1 MAESKKSF
9 SIESDEADID
19 VGEEEGT
26 GVEVEVESFSDD
38 ASDSDVDS
46 SNEQEDYQ
54 GAAQKRINRLTK
66 KMRDAERREQEAI
79 RYAQQ
84 VTQEAQGLQA
94 RMKQLDT
101 GYLHEYGGRLDIETK
116 TAEGALKRAVEIGD
130 SDGVIENQRKLNQ
143 LYSAAEKYREAKRGQ
158 EMREAQAAQQEAP
171 PQQYAPQP
179 PQQQQQPQQI
189 IRPDP
194 KAETWAEKN
203 TWFGQDEAMTFAA
216 FGIHKKLIEEE
227 GFDPQADEY
236 YSELDQRLRKR
247 FPQEFASAP
256 ANDSGSS
263 RRPVQTVAGVSRPS
277 QITGRGANAKVRLT
291 PTQVAIAKKL
301 GVPLEHYAKYVKD

>member
-9 SIESDEADID
+9 SIEPDEADID
-19 VGEEEGT
+19 VGEEEGA

-38 ASDSDVDS
+38 AS

-54 GAAQKRINRLTK
+54 GVAQKRINRLTK

-158 EMREAQAAQQEAP
+158 EMREAQSAQQSTQAP
-171 PQQYAPQP
+171 QYAPQ
-179 PQQQQQPQQI
+179 QQQVV
-189 IRPDP
+189 RPDP

-203 TWFGQDEAMTFAA
+203 TWFGQDEVMTFAA

-247 FPQEFASAP
+247 FPQEFASTP
-256 ANDSGSS
+256 ANDPGSS

-277 QITGRGANAKVRLT
+277 QITGRGVNAKVRLT

-301 GVPLEHYAKYVKD
+301 GVPLEHYAKYVKG

>member
-1 MAESKKSF
+1 MAEARKSF
-9 SIESDEADID
+9 GSESDDLDID
-19 VGEEEGT
+19 VGENEAA
-26 GVEVEVESFSDD
+26 EVEVESFGDD
-38 ASDSDVDS
+38 SSGDDS

-84 VTQEAQGLQA
+84 VTQETQTLQA

-130 SDGVIENQRKLNQ
+130 ADGVIEHQRKLNQ
-143 LYSAAEKYREAKRGQ
+143 LYGAGEKYREAKRGQ
-158 EMREAQAAQQEAP
+158 EMRESQAAQQQQYVQQP
-171 PQQYAPQP
+171 QYAPQQQP
-179 PQQQQQPQQI
+179 QPQQQQVV
-189 IRPDP
+189 RPDP
-194 KAETWAEKN
+194 KAENWAEKN
-203 TWFGQDEAMTFAA
+203 SWFGQDEAMTFAA

-227 GFDPQADEY
+227 GFDPQADDY

-247 FPQEFASAP
+247 FPQELSSTP

-263 RRPVQTVAGVSRPS
+263 RRPVQTVAGVSRS
-277 QITGRGANAKVRLT
+277 NGNTTGRSRKVRLT

-301 GVPLEHYAKYVKD
+301 GVPLEEYAKYVKD

>member
-38 ASDSDVDS
+38 ASDSDADS

-84 VTQEAQGLQA
+84 VTEEAQTLQA
-94 RMKQLDT
+94 RVKQLDT

-130 SDGVIENQRKLNQ
+130 ADGVIENQRKLNQ
-143 LYSAAEKYREAKRGQ
+143 LYAAAEKYREAKRGQ
-158 EMREAQAAQQEAP
+158 EMREAQAAQQSTQAP
-171 PQQYAPQP
+171 QYAPQP
-179 PQQQQQPQQI
+179 QQQPQQQQI
-189 IRPDP
+189 VRPDP

-247 FPQEFASAP
+247 FPQEFASTP
-256 ANDSGSS
+256 ANDSGAS

-277 QITGRGANAKVRLT
+277 QITGRGVNAKVRLT

-301 GVPLEHYAKYVKD
+301 GVPLEQYAKYVKD

>member
-1 MAESKKSF
+1 MAEAKKSF
-9 SIESDEADID
+9 APESDDLDID
-19 VGEEEGT
+19 MGEHEAA
-26 GVEVEVESFSDD
+26 EVEVESFDD
-38 ASDSDVDS
+38 DSPSADEAA
-46 SNEQEDYQ
+46 NEQEDYQ

-84 VTQEAQGLQA
+84 VTQEAQTIQA

-101 GYLHEYGGRLDIETK
+101 GYLHEYGGRLDLETK

-143 LYSAAEKYREAKRGQ
+143 LYAAAEKYREAKRGQ
-158 EMREAQAAQQEAP
+158 EMREAQASQQEQQSAP
-171 PQQYAPQP
+171 QQQYAPQP
-179 PQQQQQPQQI
+179 QQQPQQQQI
-189 IRPDP
+189 VRPDP

-247 FPQEFASAP
+247 FPQEFTSAP
-256 ANDSGSS
+256 ANDSGAS
-263 RRPVQTVAGVSRPS
+263 RRPVQTVAGVSRS
-277 QITGRGANAKVRLT
+277 NGNTTGRSKKVRLT

-301 GVPLEHYAKYVKD
+301 GVPLEEYAKYVKD

>member
-19 VGEEEGT
+19 VGEEEGA
-26 GVEVEVESFSDD
+26 GVEVEIESFADD
-38 ASDSDVDS
+38 ASEPDS

-84 VTQEAQGLQA
+84 VTEEAQTLQA
-94 RMKQLDT
+94 RVKQLDT

-143 LYSAAEKYREAKRGQ
+143 LYAAAEKYREAKRGQ
-158 EMREAQAAQQEAP
+158 EMREAQAAQQE
-171 PQQYAPQP
+171 QYALSSSIPLSSS
-179 PQQQQQPQQI
+179 
-189 IRPDP
+189 RNSSKLSALTP
-194 KAETWAEKN
+194 K
-203 TWFGQDEAMTFAA
+203 
-216 FGIHKKLIEEE
+216 
-227 GFDPQADEY
+227 
-236 YSELDQRLRKR
+236 QRL
-247 FPQEFASAP
+247 
-256 ANDSGSS
+256 G
-263 RRPVQTVAGVSRPS
+263 RRGIRGLAKTRP
-277 QITGRGANAKVRLT
+277 
-291 PTQVAIAKKL
+291 
-301 GVPLEHYAKYVKD
+301 

>member
-1 MAESKKSF
+1 MAEAKKSF
-9 SIESDEADID
+9 APESDDLDID
-19 VGEEEGT
+19 MGEHEAA
-26 GVEVEVESFSDD
+26 EVEVESFDD
-38 ASDSDVDS
+38 DS
-46 SNEQEDYQ
+46 STADEAANEQEDYQ

-84 VTQEAQGLQA
+84 VTQEAQTIQA

-101 GYLHEYGGRLDIETK
+101 GYLHEYGGRLELETK
-116 TAEGALKRAVEIGD
+116 SAEGALKRAVEIGD
-130 SDGVIENQRKLNQ
+130 ADSVIENQRKLNQ
-143 LYSAAEKYREAKRGQ
+143 LYAAAEKYREAKRGQ
-158 EMREAQAAQQEAP
+158 EMREAQAVNQAQYVPQ
-171 PQQYAPQP
+171 QQYAPQQQ
-179 PQQQQQPQQI
+179 PQQQQI
-189 IRPDP
+189 VRPDP

-256 ANDSGSS
+256 ANDSGAS
-263 RRPVQTVAGVSRPS
+263 RRPVQTVAGVSRS
-277 QITGRGANAKVRLT
+277 NGNTTGRSKKVRLT

-301 GVPLEHYAKYVKD
+301 GVPLEEYAKYVKD

>member
-19 VGEEEGT
+19 VGEEEGA

-38 ASDSDVDS
+38 AS

-130 SDGVIENQRKLNQ
+130 SDGVIDNQRKLNQ

-179 PQQQQQPQQI
+179 QQQYAPQQQQVV
-189 IRPDP
+189 RPDP

-203 TWFGQDEAMTFAA
+203 TWFGQDEVMTFAA

-247 FPQEFASAP
+247 FPQEFASTP

-277 QITGRGANAKVRLT
+277 QITGRGVNAKVRLT

-301 GVPLEHYAKYVKD
+301 GVPLEHYARYVKD

>member
-19 VGEEEGT
+19 VGEEEGA

-38 ASDSDVDS
+38 AS

-130 SDGVIENQRKLNQ
+130 SDGVIDNQRKLNQ

-179 PQQQQQPQQI
+179 QQQYAPQQQQVV
-189 IRPDP
+189 RPDP
-194 KAETWAEKN
+194 KAETWAERN

-247 FPQEFASAP
+247 FPQEFASTP

-277 QITGRGANAKVRLT
+277 QITGRGVNAKVRLT

-301 GVPLEHYAKYVKD
+301 GVPLEQYAKYVKD

>member
-19 VGEEEGT
+19 VGEEEGA
-26 GVEVEVESFSDD
+26 GVEVEIEIESFADD
-38 ASDSDVDS
+38 ASEPDF

-84 VTQEAQGLQA
+84 VTQEAQSLQA

-143 LYSAAEKYREAKRGQ
+143 LYAAAEKYREAKRGQ
-158 EMREAQAAQQEAP
+158 EMREAQAAQQEQYASQ
-171 PQQYAPQP
+171 QQYT
-179 PQQQQQPQQI
+179 PQQQPQQQQI

-194 KAETWAEKN
+194 KAETWAERN

-227 GFDPQADEY
+227 GFDPQTDEY

-256 ANDSGSS
+256 ANNSGSS

-277 QITGRGANAKVRLT
+277 QITGRGVNAKVRLT

-301 GVPLEHYAKYVKD
+301 GVPLDHYARYVKD

>member
-19 VGEEEGT
+19 VGEEEGA
-26 GVEVEVESFSDD
+26 GVEVEIESFADD
-38 ASDSDVDS
+38 ASKPDF

-84 VTQEAQGLQA
+84 VTEEAQTLQA
-94 RMKQLDT
+94 RVKQLDT

-143 LYSAAEKYREAKRGQ
+143 LYAAAEKYREAKRGQ
-158 EMREAQAAQQEAP
+158 EMREAQVANQAQYA
-171 PQQYAPQP
+171 PQQYAPQQQ
-179 PQQQQQPQQI
+179 PQQQQI

-194 KAETWAEKN
+194 KAETWAERN

-227 GFDPQADEY
+227 GFDPQTDEY

-247 FPQEFASAP
+247 FPQEFASTP

-263 RRPVQTVAGVSRPS
+263 RRPVQTVAGVSRSS
-277 QITGRGANAKVRLT
+277 QTTGRGANAKVRLT

-301 GVPLEHYAKYVKD
+301 GVPLDHYARYVKD

>member
-19 VGEEEGT
+19 VGEEEGA
-26 GVEVEVESFSDD
+26 GVEVEIESFADD
-38 ASDSDVDS
+38 ASEPDP

-84 VTQEAQGLQA
+84 VTEEAQTLQA
-94 RMKQLDT
+94 RVKQLDT

-143 LYSAAEKYREAKRGQ
+143 LYAAAEKYREAKRGQ
-158 EMREAQAAQQEAP
+158 EMREAQAAQQEQYASQ
-171 PQQYAPQP
+171 QQYT
-179 PQQQQQPQQI
+179 PQQQQPQQQQI

-194 KAETWAEKN
+194 KAETWAERN

-227 GFDPQADEY
+227 GFDPQTDEY

-247 FPQEFASAP
+247 FPQEFASTP

-263 RRPVQTVAGVSRPS
+263 RRPVQTVAGVSRSS
-277 QITGRGANAKVRLT
+277 QTTGRGANAKVRLT

-301 GVPLEHYAKYVKD
+301 GVPLDHYARYVKD